1 MQLIDTSLS
10 NTKIAKTQKEYN
22 PFKRPFRISSLSLY
36 PNDEICPGSLLADC
50 QEACLRSAGYGKF
63 KNVKEGRQKK
73 TELWLTNPDL
83 FLELFANQL
92 KNFQKLC
99 DKQNVKAVHRPNT
112 ISDIDWERYGIPQ
125 LFPRMFFYDYTKRPF
140 RLTRVPKNCRLM
152 FSFSGVPGYQNQVK
166 AALKTDA
173 PISAV
178 FNGPFPNEFL
188 GREVI
193 DGDKSDLINL
203 YKGKK
208 KIIGLKAKG
217 DAKKDKTGFVI
228 HTNTIPTK
236 EVA

>member
-36 PNDEICPGSLLADC
+36 PNDIICPGSLLADC

-63 KNVKEGRQKK
+63 KNVREGRQKK
-73 TELWLTNPDL
+73 TDLWLSDPDQ
-83 FLELFANQL
+83 FLDIYTRELG
-92 KNFQKLC
+92 NFQKLC
-99 DKQNVKAVHRPNT
+99 DNHNVKAVHRPNT
-112 ISDIDWERYGIPQ
+112 ISDIDWENYDIPQ
-125 LFPRMFFYDYTKRPF
+125 QFPNMFFYDYTKRAH
-140 RLTRVPKNCRLM
+140 RLTRTPKNYRLM

-178 FNGPFPNEFL
+178 FNGPFPDEFL

-203 YKGKK
+203 FKGDK

-217 DAKKDKTGFVI
+217 DAKKDNTGFVI

>member
-63 KNVKEGRQKK
+63 KNVREGRQKK
-73 TELWLTNPDL
+73 TDLWLSDPDQ
-83 FLELFANQL
+83 FLDIYTRELG
-92 KNFQKLC
+92 NFQKLC
-99 DKQNVKAVHRPNT
+99 DNHNVKAVHRANT
-112 ISDIDWERYGIPQ
+112 ISDIDWENYGVPQ
-125 LFPRMFFYDYTKRPF
+125 LFPNMFFYDYTKRAH
-140 RLTRVPKNCRLM
+140 RLTRTPDNYKLM
-152 FSFSGVPGYQNQVK
+152 FSFSGVQKYQNQVK
-166 AALKTDA
+166 AAIKTDA

-178 FNGPFPNEFL
+178 FNGPFPDEFL

-203 YKGKK
+203 FKGDK
-208 KIIGLKAKG
+208 KIIL
-217 DAKKDKTGFVI
+217 DS
-228 HTNTIPTK
+228 
-236 EVA
+236 

>member
-1 MQLIDTSLS
+1 MQLIDTSLN

-22 PFKRPFRISSLSLY
+22 PFKREFRISSLSLY
-36 PNDEICPGSLLADC
+36 PNDKICPGSLLADC
-50 QEACLRSAGYGKF
+50 QPACLRSAGYGKF
-63 KNVKEGRQKK
+63 KNVREGRQKK
-73 TELWLTNPDL
+73 TELWLNNPDL

-92 KNFQKLC
+92 QNFQKLC
-99 DKQNVKAVHRPNT
+99 DKHNVQAVHRPNT
-112 ISDIDWERYGIPQ
+112 ISDVDWEKYGIPQ
-125 LFPRMFFYDYTKRPF
+125 LFPRMFFYDYTKRAY
-140 RLTRVPKNCRLM
+140 RLTRTPKNYRLM

-178 FNGPFPNEFL
+178 FNGPFPKEFL
-188 GREVI
+188 GRKVI
-193 DGDKSDLINL
+193 DGDRSDLINL

-228 HTNTIPTK
+228 HTNTIPMM